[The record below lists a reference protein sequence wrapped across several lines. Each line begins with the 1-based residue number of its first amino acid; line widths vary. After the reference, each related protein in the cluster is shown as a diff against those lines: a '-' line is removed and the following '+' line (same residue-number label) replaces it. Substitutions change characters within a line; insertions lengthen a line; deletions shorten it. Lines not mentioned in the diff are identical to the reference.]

1 MHDYISH
8 VDPLVAKAIQFQG
21 LPRAFLRARTER
33 AFFRLTI
40 APDLKTLKRS
50 VSGRTRPH
58 GMTMEGIVY
67 GVMY

>member
-1 MHDYISH
+1 M
-8 VDPLVAKAIQFQG
+8 K
-21 LPRAFLRARTER
+21 TER

-50 VSGRTRPH
+50 VSGETRRH

-67 GVMY
+67 GVKC